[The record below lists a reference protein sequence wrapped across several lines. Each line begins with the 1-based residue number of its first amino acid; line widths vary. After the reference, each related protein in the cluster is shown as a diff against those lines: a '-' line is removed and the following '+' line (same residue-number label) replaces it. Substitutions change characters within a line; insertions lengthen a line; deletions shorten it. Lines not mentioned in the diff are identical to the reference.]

1 MKKTLR
7 KGGIVVA
14 ILIMG
19 AVALTLADGV
29 IVKPISEVSITPVS
43 KADYNVVM
51 TKRVDVDPI
60 SYETVMVWDEDL
72 GANVEKRRVVAEAIY
87 AKGASGKVLVSID
100 SLDYEANTTKVS
112 GRRAFKTAE
121 FDNIKIALIT
131 KD

>member
-1 MKKTLR
+1 MKNAIK

-29 IVKPISEVSITPVS
+29 IKKPISEVSITPVS

-60 SYETVMVWDEDL
+60 SYETVVVWDEDL
-72 GANVEKRRVVAEAIY
+72 GANVEKRRVVAEAI
-87 AKGASGKVLVSID
+87 
-100 SLDYEANTTKVS
+100 
-112 GRRAFKTAE
+112 
-121 FDNIKIALIT
+121 
-131 KD
+131 